1 MANVKSKFSLDQ
13 VVSVKKSGKVGIVDA
28 LVFNRDGMFVDVL
41 VGSSKRPWRY
51 SEADLQT
58 QAEAEKRAREKVS
71 QKTKARA

>member
-13 VVSVKKSGKVGIVDA
+13 VVSVKKSGKVGLVQAIVFTRHE
-28 LVFNRDGMFVDVL
+28 VFVDVL

-51 SEADLQT
+51 FEEELQT
-58 QAEAEKRAREKVS
+58 QAEAEKLAREKVS